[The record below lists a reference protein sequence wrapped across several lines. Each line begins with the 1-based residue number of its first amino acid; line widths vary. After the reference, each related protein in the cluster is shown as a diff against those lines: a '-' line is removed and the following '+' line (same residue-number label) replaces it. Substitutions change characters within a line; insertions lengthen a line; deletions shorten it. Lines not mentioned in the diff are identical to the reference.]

1 MHINRY
7 NNTNL
12 IPEDLFLH
20 HTGPSHVISV
30 SIKPPSNGKGTT
42 QGTGQSMAIV
52 SIVPKELDA
61 VVRPAHP
68 SLCQECQTYAIILL
82 TAIDFQT
89 TVSFR
94 ESYVNC

>member
-1 MHINRY
+1 
-7 NNTNL
+7 
-12 IPEDLFLH
+12 
-20 HTGPSHVISV
+20 
-30 SIKPPSNGKGTT
+30 
-42 QGTGQSMAIV
+42 MAIV

-68 SLCQECQTYAIILL
+68 SLCQERQTYAIILL

-94 ESYVNC
+94 ESYVNY